1 MYEMGKKIN
10 YEENVFYFPSCP
22 KRDYI
27 YMEACFQ
34 CCQLFSC
41 LVEINQV
48 IAYEAASN
56 KEAALIDEAV
66 FFDATTHCVVASLG
80 EATSHDEV
88 ATLNETGSFNEAASI
103 N

>member
-1 MYEMGKKIN
+1 MIIMYEMGKKIN

-22 KRDYI
+22 KGDYI

-41 LVEINQV
+41 LVKINQV

-66 FFDATTHCVVASLG
+66 
-80 EATSHDEV
+80 
-88 ATLNETGSFNEAASI
+88 
-103 N
+103 